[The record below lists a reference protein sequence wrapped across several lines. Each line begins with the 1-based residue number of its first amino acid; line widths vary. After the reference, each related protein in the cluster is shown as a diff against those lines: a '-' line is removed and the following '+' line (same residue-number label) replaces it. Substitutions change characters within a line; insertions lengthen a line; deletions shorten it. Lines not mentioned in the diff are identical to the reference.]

1 MASLTDKITD
11 VRNGARPVSARVVVA
26 RNIAGTILNCNS
38 LTGWPTASKVH
49 FVTYQID
56 ANSNPIEGTQLD
68 CYGIVSGANITNV
81 TVVDGTD
88 GGNNIGDVVEMLPTA
103 AWGQD
108 LADALTKEHDRDGS
122 HNSTA
127 FANFASAMF
136 PVGSIYTNAAV
147 STNPSTLLGFGTWV
161 EFGTGKVLV
170 GVDTGQTEFNTLGK
184 SGGSKYTQAH
194 THGPGTLAVYA
205 NVATSA
211 ANQPN
216 LDDWAGANSPVTA
229 THIQAGNIEGVTASY
244 GSGNSENLQPYITVY
259 MWRRIA

>member
-26 RNIAGTILNCNS
+26 RAIAGDTLNCNS

-49 FVTYQID
+49 FATYKID
-56 ANSNPIEGTQLD
+56 ANNNPIEGTQLD

-88 GGNNIGDVVEMLPTA
+88 GGSSIGDVVEMLPTA

-127 FANFASAMF
+127 FVNFANSLY
-136 PVGSIYTNAAV
+136 PIGSIYTNAAV

-161 EFGTGKVLV
+161 EFGTGRVLV

-184 SGGSKYTQAH
+184 SGGEK
-194 THGPGTLAVYA
+194 THVLTTAEMPSHSHNIPTWNGLA
-205 NVATSA
+205 
-211 ANQPN
+211 
-216 LDDWAGANSPVTA
+216 G
-229 THIQAGNIEGVTASY
+229 GSY
-244 GSGNSENLQPYITVY
+244 EVGGGSGQFSPGYDYIPPAPTTSTGNGDAHNNLQPYITVY